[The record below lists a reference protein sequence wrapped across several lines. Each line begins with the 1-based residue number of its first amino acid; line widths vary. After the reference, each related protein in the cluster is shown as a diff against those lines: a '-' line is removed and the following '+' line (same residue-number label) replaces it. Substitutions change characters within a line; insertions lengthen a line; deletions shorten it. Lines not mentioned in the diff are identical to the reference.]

1 MGRADH
7 GENGEREDMD
17 IRMEILTRRRQRI
30 TEEGFG
36 LSADVPA
43 ERRAALVPVDD
54 IMKEPFVICEIKRA
68 SPSRGTIA
76 VGLDP
81 VEQAGIYREMGCSVV
96 SVITEE
102 DHFHGSLDDLM
113 RVKDAYPDLA
123 VLRKDFLFCK
133 EDIDSSYRAGADLVL
148 LIASLLSAEELAYL
162 YQYTRSYGMTPL
174 VEVHDASDMR
184 RVRGTAPLLTGI
196 NCRDLTTFKIDRLF
210 PVLQRPVIDWPTV
223 LVYES
228 GIWTEEDAFFAGRQG
243 FQALLVGESV
253 VRNPERI
260 PDLSAALVRGTGA
273 YASAAPASEDFW
285 SRLMLH
291 KRPDRPLVKV
301 CGITNRDD
309 AELALMCG
317 ADILGFICA
326 ESPREVDA
334 ALIESLM
341 DLDVLKVAV
350 IVDAGEDT
358 GRFQEMKR
366 LLEKGAIDAIQFHGD
381 ESPEACSRLGH
392 PYYKALRLRDEHDV
406 ARVKEYRS
414 PRVLIDAYHP
424 VLQGGTGR
432 QIDRKLVDAVRSS
445 HVLWLAGG
453 ITPDNVKEV
462 LERYEPELIDV
473 SSGLERSPGRKDPEK
488 MRRFF
493 QTIEGVYA

>member
-7 GENGEREDMD
+7 GEKGVREDMD

-36 LSADVPA
+36 LSADVPT
-43 ERRAALVPVDD
+43 ERKAALVPVDD

-68 SPSRGTIA
+68 SPSRGTISMDM
-76 VGLDP
+76 DP

-96 SVITEE
+96 SVLTEE
-102 DHFHGSLDDLM
+102 DHFHGSLYDLM
-113 RVKDAYPDLA
+113 RVKEAYPDLA

-148 LIASLLSAEELAYL
+148 LIASLLSEEELSYL
-162 YQYTRSYGMTPL
+162 YQYTRSYGMIPL

-196 NCRDLTTFKIDRLF
+196 NCRDLTTFKVDRLF
-210 PVLQRPVIDWPTV
+210 PVLQRPMVDWPTV

-243 FQALLVGESV
+243 FHALLVGESV
-253 VRNPERI
+253 VRNPESI
-260 PDLSAALVRGTGA
+260 PDLSDGLVRGA
-273 YASAAPASEDFW
+273 ESYASAAPDPEDFW
-285 SRLMLH
+285 SKLMRQ

-309 AELALMCG
+309 AELAVRCG

-326 ESPREVDA
+326 DSPREVDA
-334 ALIESLM
+334 AFIESLC

-350 IVDAGEDT
+350 VVDAGDDKD
-358 GRFQEMKR
+358 RFQKVKM
-366 LLEKGAIDAIQFHGD
+366 LMEKGAIDAIQFHGD
-381 ESPEACSRLGH
+381 ESPEACIRLGY

-406 ARVKEYRS
+406 SRVKEYRS

-424 VLQGGTGR
+424 MLHGGTGR
-432 QIDRKLVDAVRSS
+432 QLDEKLVDAVRRSS
-445 HVLWLAGG
+445 VLWLAGG
-453 ITPDNVKEV
+453 ITPENVKEV
-462 LERYEPELIDV
+462 IERYLPELIDV